1 MKKYRRIV
9 IEATGST
16 DVLKT
21 VAEALPEPKPGE
33 VRVRVLAAG
42 VGFADVMA
50 QHGGYPLAPEITFYT
65 RLRFCWNRGSNRG
78 KV

>member
-21 VAEALPEPKPGE
+21 VAEAFKTWGRP
-33 VRVRVLAAG
+33 
-42 VGFADVMA
+42 
-50 QHGGYPLAPEITFYT
+50 
-65 RLRFCWNRGSNRG
+65 
-78 KV
+78 

>member
-21 VAEALPEPKPGE
+21 VAGPSKLG
-33 VRVRVLAAG
+33 
-42 VGFADVMA
+42 DV
-50 QHGGYPLAPEITFYT
+50 HEIITF
-65 RLRFCWNRGSNRG
+65 
-78 KV
+78 